1 LILIVN
7 SKLSII
13 NFVLRRGFRMEELT
27 VDLGERSYDIK
38 IGEDILANLGDYMSE
53 LDIGSKVLLISNP
66 LVDSLYGTE
75 VEATLSQAGFE
86 VTKALIPDGEKYKS
100 LETAKDLYDQAVDA
114 ELDRTASVVA
124 LGGGVVGDIAGFIAA
139 SFMRGINFIQVPTTV
154 LAQVDSSVGGK
165 VAVNHPQGKNL
176 IGDFYQPQLVV
187 ADKKVLHTLEEREL
201 KVGLAE
207 VIKYGVIWDQEFFS
221 FLKENRQA
229 IMNLE
234 SGPIIEAVKTSCQIK
249 AKVVQEDEYEQG
261 LRAILNYGH
270 TIGHAL
276 EAVTN
281 YEHYRHGEAVAIGMV
296 AAAKIAYKLD
306 MLTTDEVRAQEE
318 LIGEFGLPVRFSGLD
333 KEQILK
339 ALTKD
344 KKVKNGVIR
353 FILAEKIG
361 QVEIVSDIADT
372 IIRDVLDD
380 LGGE

>member
-1 LILIVN
+1 
-7 SKLSII
+7 
-13 NFVLRRGFRMEELT
+13 MEELT

-38 IGEDILANLGDYMSE
+38 IGEDILVNLGQYLSQLE
-53 LDIGSKVLLISNP
+53 IGSKVLIISNP

-75 VEATLSQAGFE
+75 VETAISEAGFE
-86 VTKALIPDGEKYKS
+86 VKKALIPDGEKYKS
-100 LETAKDLYDQAVDA
+100 LDTARDLYDAAVEA
-114 ELDRTASVVA
+114 ELDRTSSILA

-201 KVGLAE
+201 KAGLAE
-207 VIKYGVIWDQEFFS
+207 VIKYGVIWEQDFFD
-221 FLKENRQA
+221 FLVDKKKE
-229 IMNLE
+229 IMDLATE
-234 SGPIIEAVKTSCQIK
+234 EIIRAVKTSCQIK
-249 AKVVQEDEYEQG
+249 AEVVEEDETEQG

-281 YEHYRHGEAVAIGMV
+281 YDYYRHGEAIAIGM
-296 AAAKIAYKLD
+296 AAAARIAYKLD
-306 MLTTDEVRAQEE
+306 MITKEEVKAQEE
-318 LIGEFGLPVRFSGLD
+318 LISSFGLPIRFSDLD
-333 KEQILK
+333 HEEILA

-344 KKVKNGVIR
+344 KKVEDGVIK
-353 FILAEKIG
+353 FILAERIG
-361 QVEIVSDIADT
+361 QVKILADIPQE
-372 IIRDVLDD
+372 IIREVLAEI
-380 LGGE
+380 GGK

>member
-1 LILIVN
+1 ME
-7 SKLSII
+7 KL
-13 NFVLRRGFRMEELT
+13 R

-38 IGEDILANLGDYMSE
+38 IGEDILANLGQYLSE
-53 LDIGSKVLLISNP
+53 LEIGKKVLIISNP
-66 LVDSLYGTE
+66 LVDSLYGAE
-75 VEATLSQAGFE
+75 VEKAISEAGFE
-86 VTKALIPDGEKYKS
+86 VEKALIPDGEKYKS
-100 LETAKDLYDQAVDA
+100 LDTAKDLYDEAVA
-114 ELDRTASVVA
+114 AGLDRTSSIVA

-201 KVGLAE
+201 KAGLAE
-207 VIKYGVIWDQEFFS
+207 VIKYGFIWDEEFFS
-221 FLKENRQA
+221 FLKDKREEV
-229 IMNLE
+229 MNLDTQ
-234 SGPIIEAVKTSCQIK
+234 AVIKAIKTSCAIK
-249 AKVVQEDEYEQG
+249 AEVVEEDETEQG

-281 YEHYRHGEAVAIGMV
+281 YDCYRHGEAVAIGMV
-296 AAAKIAYKLD
+296 AAARIAHKLD
-306 MLTTDEVRAQEE
+306 MLTVKEVKEHEE
-318 LIGEFGLPVRFSGLD
+318 LISDFGLPIRFEGVD
-333 KEQILK
+333 HDQIIN

-344 KKVKNGVIR
+344 KKVEDGVIR

-361 QVEIVSDIADT
+361 KVKILSDIPEA
-372 IIRDVLDD
+372 IIREVLAEI
-380 LGGE
+380 GGE